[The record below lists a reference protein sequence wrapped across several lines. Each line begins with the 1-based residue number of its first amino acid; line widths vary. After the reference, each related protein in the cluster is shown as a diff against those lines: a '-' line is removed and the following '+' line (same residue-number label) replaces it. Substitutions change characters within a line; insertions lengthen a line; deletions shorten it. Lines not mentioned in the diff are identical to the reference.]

1 MKSKILISLLL
12 ALLMVG
18 TLAAPALADPP
29 AGAGK
34 LNPEGDESGKGV
46 YVLQTTPDDE
56 LRIIVVLNGAEP
68 NQTYTILLWWQLWKP
83 IPPRP
88 SHHPGDITT
97 DEKGNGRF
105 VYISEDGGWGSGTT
119 KTFQLNLGPW
129 ETPNYIGDPV
139 TVTFKP

>member
-56 LRIIVVLNGAEP
+56 LRVIVVLNGAKP
-68 NQTYTILLWWQLWKP
+68 NQTYQILLWWNSDSW
-83 IPPRP
+83 
-88 SHHPGDITT
+88 HPGAITT